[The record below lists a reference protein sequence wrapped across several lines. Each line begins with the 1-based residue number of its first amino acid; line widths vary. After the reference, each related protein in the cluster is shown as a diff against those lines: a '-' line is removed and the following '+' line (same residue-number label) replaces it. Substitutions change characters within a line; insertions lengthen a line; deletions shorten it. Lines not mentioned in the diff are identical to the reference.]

1 MSPLRLGTPIK
12 QQYLAIFRS
21 RLSPSSHNE
30 DASSHVD
37 ITSTPFVSP
46 VYTLVSL
53 FNSWCHPL
61 TRDTTH
67 VARGPARRGP
77 LSPLDP
83 TGAAARRRLASAWPP
98 LPSRPVRPRR
108 PARHPASH
116 RSADARP
123 RRPVRRWE
131 RCDAHQPSPQPR
143 ECPRIGNFFRL
154 SHSRIELLTLGGSQH
169 PMDIIFP
176 LFPLISLWIF
186 HSQCLV
192 QCKYNHLRQL
202 RGIGDPICPST

>member
-1 MSPLRLGTPIK
+1 MSPLCLGTPIK
-12 QQYLAIFRS
+12 QQHLAIFRS

-37 ITSTPFVSP
+37 ITSTPFVSL
-46 VYTLVSL
+46 VHTLVSQ
-53 FNSWCHPL
+53 FDPRCHHL
-61 TRDTTH
+61 TRGTTH

-98 LPSRPVRPRR
+98 LPSRPAPSR

-131 RCDAHQPSPQPR
+131 RRDGHQPSLQPSAQ
-143 ECPRIGNFFRL
+143 CPRMGKLGWESAPYGYYFSTL
-154 SHSRIELLTLGGSQH
+154 SL
-169 PMDIIFP
+169 
-176 LFPLISLWIF
+176 
-186 HSQCLV
+186 
-192 QCKYNHLRQL
+192 
-202 RGIGDPICPST
+202 